1 MGRVEGGGRGE
12 FHKER
17 NRKEIVCLAGPGAS
31 NGANISRGRPCAEC
45 DRPHAPKSN
54 EGGGK
59 EGQTMVQEKKSHS
72 LHAGCWEDTTPHPRR
87 VKVRDRIE
95 WIVELEEWKKN

>member
-1 MGRVEGGGRGE
+1 MGRVEGGGGGE

-45 DRPHAPKSN
+45 DRPHAPKSKHESN
-54 EGGGK
+54 RSEERWK
-59 EGQTMVQEKKSHS
+59 PKQEFSS
-72 LHAGCWEDTTPHPRR
+72 NPSSQPQR
-87 VKVRDRIE
+87 
-95 WIVELEEWKKN
+95 